1 MTLEIKIQDCDL
13 APPPMQVQ
21 LEATLQRRIR
31 LATVDFIKETLVA
44 LPAAP
49 SAEEFGRLR
58 AERVRAAERRVAEER
73 EAARTAKAKF
83 EEHRA
88 QQASFSFLYCTAC
101 RFRTILLLP

>member
-1 MTLEIKIQDCDL
+1 MNVCSQPALVSNSACL
-13 APPPMQVQ
+13 PP
-21 LEATLQRRIR
+21 IR

-49 SAEEFGRLR
+49 SADEFSRLR

-73 EAARTAKAKF
+73 EAARLAKAKF

-88 QQASFSFLYCTAC
+88 QQE
-101 RFRTILLLP
+101 RPIG

>member
-1 MTLEIKIQDCDL
+1 M
-13 APPPMQVQ
+13 
-21 LEATLQRRIR
+21 
-31 LATVDFIKETLVA
+31 DFIKETLVA

-73 EAARTAKAKF
+73 EAARLAKAKF

-88 QQASFSFLYCTAC
+88 QQASGVEKAKYISKFLAKRITD
-101 RFRTILLLP
+101 

>member
-1 MTLEIKIQDCDL
+1 MGSN
-13 APPPMQVQ
+13 
-21 LEATLQRRIR
+21 ATCIIR

-49 SAEEFGRLR
+49 SADEFGRLR

-73 EAARTAKAKF
+73 EAARLAKAKF

-88 QQASFSFLYCTAC
+88 QQASGIEKYQMYFKISCKTNYRLTL
-101 RFRTILLLP
+101 IIPISHISM

>member
-1 MTLEIKIQDCDL
+1 MTHKLHRSQTRR
-13 APPPMQVQ
+13 AP
-21 LEATLQRRIR
+21 LQPTR

-49 SAEEFGRLR
+49 SADEFSRLR

-73 EAARTAKAKF
+73 EAARLAKAKF

-88 QQASFSFLYCTAC
+88 QQESCAYFTETNPM
-101 RFRTILLLP
+101 R